1 MSAVLPRISVIMP
14 VFNAAGFLKE
24 TIASV
29 QAQSLDDWELLAAE
43 DGSTDDSAAILA
55 QLAAAD

>member
-1 MSAVLPRISVIMP
+1 MPRISVIMP

-29 QAQSLDDWELLAAE
+29 QAQSLDDWKLLAVE
-43 DGSTDDSAAILA
+43 DGSTIWRNTAT
-55 QLAAAD
+55 AAAQT

>member
-29 QAQSLDDWELLAAE
+29 QAQSLDDWKLLAVE
-43 DGSTDDSAAILA
+43 DGSTIWRNTAT
-55 QLAAAD
+55 AAAQT